1 MKLKVIK
8 ELLIFG
14 LAIFAFSS
22 CSKDLNLSP
31 QNAQLPTTV
40 YSTPAGYLG
49 VLAKIYGT
57 LSIGGDQGPAGSA
70 DISGGL
76 DEGSQIALI
85 RGFFN
90 FEELPT
96 DEAIESWNDGGVLD
110 NVHNFALTSGDKFV
124 YGLYARPIYNITLIN
139 QYLQQAT
146 DAQLAANGITGSSA
160 TDIKNSRAEARFLR
174 AYNYWVM
181 LDLFGKSTFITEN
194 SPLGVNPPEISRAN
208 LFKYI
213 VSELKAIDTVGQLA
227 PIKTQVYGR
236 VDQGAA
242 EALLA
247 RIYLNASVYIPNT
260 FTTAYY
266 DSAAMYASK
275 VIAGGYS
282 LHPNYPQLFLADNDQ
297 CKDEFIFAINC
308 DGVHTQGYGNTTF
321 LVHATCGGNSTFLY
335 PDTLKIKNDTM
346 PISDPTYY
354 GVAGGWAG
362 YRATGALANLFPD
375 LTGAT
380 DTRALFTTYYK
391 ISYGTGVGANKS
403 YVKDTNLVV
412 IGTSASQISTATGTG
427 DFTNGLHIAKWRNVR
442 SDGHP
447 TNDPTQTFVD
457 NDFPVF
463 RLAEMYLIYAEAA
476 LQGSTVASKTTALQ
490 YFNLVRERAYGHAGV
505 AGTGDY
511 SSLVLQDI
519 LDERG
524 RELYWEGHR
533 RTDLIRFNQFT
544 SGTYNWPWKGGVLS
558 GTAVSSNYSLLPIP
572 QNNITANPKL
582 TQNPGY

>member
-1 MKLKVIK
+1 MKLKVINK
-8 ELLIFG
+8 LLIVG
-14 LAIFAFSS
+14 LAVFAFSS

-31 QNAQLPTTV
+31 QNAQLPSTV
-40 YSTPAGYLG
+40 YSSAIGYKS

-90 FEELPT
+90 FEELST
-96 DEAIESWNDGGVLD
+96 DEAIEAWNDGGVLD

-146 DAQLAANGITGSSA
+146 DAQLASNGITGAAA

-194 SPLGVNPPEISRAN
+194 SPLGVNPPEITRAK
-208 LFKYI
+208 LFAYV
-213 VSELKAIDTVGQLA
+213 VSELKAIDGQLA
-227 PIKTQVYGR
+227 PVKTIEYGR
-236 VDQGAA
+236 VDQGA
-242 EALLA
+242 EWALLA
-247 RIYLNASVYIPNT
+247 RLYLNGSVYSPS
-260 FTTAYY
+260 TATPKYY
-266 DSAAMYASK
+266 DSAAIYASK

-282 LHPNYPQLFLADNDQ
+282 LHPSYPQLFLADNNQ
-297 CKDEFIFAINC
+297 CTDEFIFAINC
-308 DGVHTQGYGNTTF
+308 DGLHTQGYGNTTF
-321 LVHATCGGNSTFLY
+321 LVHASCGGSSLFLY
-335 PDTLKIKNDTM
+335 PDTLLNKNDTM
-346 PISDPTYY
+346 SISDPAYY
-354 GVAGGWAG
+354 GVAGGWNG
-362 YRATGALANLFPD
+362 YRATSGLANLFPD

-380 DTRALFTTYYK
+380 DTRALFTTYDK
-391 ISYGTGVGANKS
+391 VSYTTGKGVNKRF
-403 YVKDTNLVV
+403 VKDTQIVV
-412 IGTSASQISTATGTG
+412 IGTSSSQISTNTGTG
-427 DFTNGLHIAKWRNVR
+427 DFSNGLHVAKWRNVR
-442 SDGHP
+442 SDGKA
-447 TNDPTQTFVD
+447 TNDPTQTFTD

-476 LQGSTVASKTTALQ
+476 LRGSTVADKATAVN
-490 YFNLVRERAYGHAGV
+490 YFNLVRERAYGHPGI
-505 AGTGDY
+505 AGTD
-511 SSLVLQDI
+511 SDFPVINLQNI

-533 RTDLIRFNQFT
+533 RTDLVRYGLLTT
-544 SGTYNWPWKGGVLS
+544 STYTWPWKGGVLS
-558 GTAVSSNYSLLPIP
+558 GTSVSSNYNLLPIP
-572 QNNITANPKL
+572 QNNIIANPNL